1 MVEKR
6 QYDGLDVVKAAMA
19 ILIAARHMIQVF
31 YPAES
36 KWRIVVA
43 PGLTTLGVLLFFII
57 AGFYLYCKPDWGR

>member
-36 KWRIVVA
+36 KWRIVVGA
-43 PGLTTLGVLLFFII
+43 WLSNLGFRFFFIL
-57 AGFYLYCKPDWGR
+57 AVFCLFCKR